1 MVGVGITSRP
11 PPAQLHRPARRWW
24 AASLRSVR
32 VRQRLQVLLA
42 LCLVAAFLN
51 AAWVSK
57 SLHRSPGDAS
67 LVARRAAG
75 LDGLKSSFA
84 YATFFGSDDFLPAIQ
99 VLLHTLA
106 QTGPSYPLIMCV
118 LDGGVSDRALSMA
131 LQAAPLSLIVR
142 VRRWAP
148 VVPPAGSAHAPRW
161 GVNWS
166 KLRLWQL
173 TDYERVLYVDADTM
187 VLRNL
192 DDVFDALPM
201 PPRAA
206 RSAAAGGKLPL
217 GVAPMSVF
225 AGTPDWGKWTRPGSA
240 KMNAGVFLYS
250 PSTATFSALLNASRD
265 VTAYRSL
272 EAEQG
277 LLNAFFGAR
286 HCCLPHTL
294 NAQKTLSVFY
304 PDLFDM
310 ASVSVLH
317 FTGEKPW
324 RCWRRDGSCS
334 GAAQLLDMRPGVLE
348 ETQAQQP
355 APVGG
360 RPDDAFHPVGFADLV
375 DTDDFGELHAMW
387 RAEYLR
393 IRRLGPHLA
402 LFDAVTDAATPPP
415 SDSSN
420 HLDYTSVG
428 EAQVDGSTDSRSVW
442 PVPLRQLPSSSRA
455 TAPVV
460 LLARMLASGRDAPS
474 VPFVGLVVG
483 SGDPPNWAHL
493 HLDHHSAG
501 NSSAGGAD
509 CFAWSVLP
517 LPVRQTGHSLL
528 DVLME
533 VAAVVMPQ
541 LPALVDTAALSRAVG
556 PLRGGRPHSV
566 YVRSQAV
573 IVRTPLWVN
582 FTRFFEGLVST
593 VALADSSLHGALAEL
608 LFNAWLAAARV
619 ECTVIP
625 E

>member
-11 PPAQLHRPARRWW
+11 PPAQLHRPARRLW

-32 VRQRLQVLLA
+32 LRRRLQVLLA
-42 LCLVAAFLN
+42 LCLVAASLN
-51 AAWVSK
+51 AAWVSRG
-57 SLHRSPGDAS
+57 LHRSPGEAS

-324 RCWRRDGSCS
+324 RCWRRDGACS
-334 GAAQLLDMRPGVLE
+334 GAAQLMDMRPGALE

-355 APVGG
+355 APAGG
-360 RPDDAFHPVGFADLV
+360 GLHDDASRPVGFADLV
-375 DTDDFGELHAMW
+375 DTDDFSELHAMW

-393 IRRLGPHLA
+393 IRSLGPQLA
-402 LFDAVTDAATPPP
+402 LFDAAADASTPPP
-415 SDSSN
+415 SDSSS
-420 HLDYTSVG
+420 HLDYTSAG
-428 EAQVDGSTDSRSVW
+428 EAQVDGSTASRSVW
-442 PVPLRQLPSSSRA
+442 PVPLRQLPSSSSVA
-455 TAPVV
+455 APVT

-474 VPFVGLVVG
+474 APFVGLVAG

-493 HLDHHSAG
+493 HLDHQSAG
-501 NSSAGGAD
+501 NSSAGGTD

-517 LPVRQTGHSLL
+517 LPVRQAGHSFL
-528 DVLME
+528 DVLLE
-533 VAAVVMPQ
+533 VAAVVSPR
-541 LPALVDTAALSRAVG
+541 LPALVDSVALSRAVG
-556 PLRGGRPHSV
+556 PLRGGRLNSV
-566 YVRSQAV
+566 YVRSQTV
-573 IVRTPLWVN
+573 IMRTSLWVN
-582 FTRFFEGLVST
+582 FSRFFDGLAST
-593 VALADSSLHGALAEL
+593 APVDSSLQSALAEL
-608 LFNAWLAAARV
+608 VFNAWLAAARV

>member
-1 MVGVGITSRP
+1 
-11 PPAQLHRPARRWW
+11 
-24 AASLRSVR
+24 

-42 LCLVAAFLN
+42 LCLVATLLN
-51 AAWVSK
+51 AAWVSRR
-57 SLHRSPGDAS
+57 LHRSSREAS

-118 LDGGVSDRALSMA
+118 LDSGVSDRALNTA
-131 LQAAPLSLIVR
+131 LQAAPQSLLVR

-148 VVPPAGSAHAPRW
+148 VTPPAGSAHAPRW

-192 DDVFDALPM
+192 DDVFDALPL
-201 PPRAA
+201 PPDAA
-206 RSAAAGGKLPL
+206 RAAAAGGKLPL

-225 AGTPDWGKWTRPGSA
+225 AGTPDWGKWTQPGSA
-240 KMNAGVFLYS
+240 KMNAGVFLFS
-250 PSTATFSALLNASRD
+250 PSAATFSALLNASRD

-294 NAQKTLSVFY
+294 NAQKTLSTFY

-324 RCWRRDGSCS
+324 RCWRRDGACS
-334 GAAQLLDMRPGVLE
+334 GTAQLLDTRPGALE
-348 ETQAQQP
+348 DSQAQQP
-355 APVGG
+355 APAGAG
-360 RPDDAFHPVGFADLV
+360 PHDGAFRPVGFADMV
-375 DTDDFGELHAMW
+375 DTDDFSELHAMW

-393 IRRLGPHLA
+393 IRRLGPLLA
-402 LFDAVTDAATPPP
+402 LFDASADTPPP
-415 SDSSN
+415 SDSSS
-420 HLDYTSVG
+420 HLDYTVAG
-428 EAQVDGSTDSRSVW
+428 EAQVDGSTASRSVW
-442 PVPLRQLPSSSRA
+442 PVPLRQLPSSSNVA
-455 TAPVV
+455 APVA

-493 HLDHHSAG
+493 HLDHHSSG

-517 LPVRQTGHSLL
+517 LPVRQAGHSLL

-533 VAAVVMPQ
+533 VAAVVSPQ
-541 LPALVDTAALSRAVG
+541 LPALVDMVALSHAMG
-556 PLRGGRPHSV
+556 PPRGGRLHSV

-573 IVRTPLWVN
+573 IMRTPLWVN
-582 FTRFFEGLVST
+582 FTRFFDGLVST
-593 VALADSSLHGALAEL
+593 AAPADSSLRSALAEL
-608 LFNAWLAAARV
+608 VLNAWLAAARV